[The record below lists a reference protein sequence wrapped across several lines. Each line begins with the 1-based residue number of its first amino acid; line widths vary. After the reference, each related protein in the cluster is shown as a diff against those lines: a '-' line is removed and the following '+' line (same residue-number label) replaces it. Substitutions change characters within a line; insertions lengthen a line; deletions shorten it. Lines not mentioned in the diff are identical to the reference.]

1 MPTSLNT
8 WEVTDIHSQQV
19 SYPCSPPSPYFA
31 DNFHVSSS
39 SGTWVLDEN
48 SLSFTHHVLYCGV
61 VNVLLFFFFCYR
73 GGTSSAASF
82 VNLGLSIDSPYPMQ
96 SKKLMTSTETI
107 PEHRRVQ
114 TTAW

>member
-1 MPTSLNT
+1 MFTSFFLT
-8 WEVTDIHSQQV
+8 LLI
-19 SYPCSPPSPYFA
+19 
-31 DNFHVSSS
+31 NFHVSSS
-39 SGTWVLDEN
+39 SDTWVLDEN
-48 SLSFTHHVLYCGV
+48 SRTHHVLYVALLMLCF
-61 VNVLLFFFFCYR
+61 LFFFCDR

-96 SKKLMTSTETI
+96 SKKWMTSTETI